1 MIRALTIVI
10 FLVTPIAAVAGW
22 LLGNPLIGLLLFLFI
37 PLLGIGFVVQKL
49 RRNPDATAAL
59 LNRRDEISSSDRG

>member
-22 LLGNPLIGLLLFLFI
+22 LLGNPLVGLLLLVLI
-37 PLLGIGFVVQKL
+37 PLLGVGFVVQKL
-49 RRNPDATAAL
+49 RRDPDATAAL
-59 LNRRDEISSSDRG
+59 LTRRDEISGPDRG